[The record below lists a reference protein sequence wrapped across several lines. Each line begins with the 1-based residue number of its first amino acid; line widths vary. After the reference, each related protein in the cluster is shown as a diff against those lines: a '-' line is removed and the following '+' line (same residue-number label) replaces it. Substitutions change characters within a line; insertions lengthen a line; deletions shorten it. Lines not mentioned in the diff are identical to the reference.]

1 MIKRFFPLIVSAIV
15 LAPLFFMHSCANTT
29 EAPTGGDKDT
39 IPPYIVDIKPLPGA
53 VCVPLSGLQIQF
65 TFNEYVVIKEMKNI
79 FLSPPLEKA
88 PVSKI
93 KGKSLYVRFEN
104 ELQPNTTYTLSLT
117 NALADNN
124 EGNMF
129 PGFTYVF
136 STGEQIDSMYITGV
150 VQDCNTLDPVK
161 DATVMLYK
169 DPADSAVFLHRPFAA
184 AKTDDWGF
192 FSIPYIKDTVY
203 RLYAIKDAMGN
214 NIYDPDNDLIAFVD
228 SAVRPVN
235 VVNDTIYELMKFNMK
250 DTLECLAR
258 KTEYELNLFREKPSK
273 QFLKNHK
280 RIAERAAYISFNAPN
295 VWIDSLWIKGY
306 RPERII
312 SQFNILQDSL
322 ELWVNDRRPA
332 PDTLHLFVNYRKTDS
347 TGVLKP
353 YLEHLRMTQE
363 GAKPKKRYVSKKD
376 IKHEDT
382 TCVFTMKVAP
392 ETFEREG
399 FRLEFKYP
407 IIWAKFDSLKF
418 RYLNPRQ
425 KEFSAKV
432 RIERDSTNL
441 RCYNIIP
448 DVKMQKGYEYFLKIP
463 DRAFRDINGFY
474 SDSLETKVAV
484 PTDEDLS
491 TLNVMMSGV
500 DRKVIVDLFAENG
513 KEVLRSYVVESDA
526 KLVFPY
532 LKEGRYSLRITV
544 DGNRNSIVDT
554 GSLLEHRQPERV
566 VYYKLN
572 GNRYIMLPKASEI
585 DQSIDFQK
593 LINM

>member
-15 LAPLFFMHSCANTT
+15 LAPLFFVHSCANTT

-93 KGKSLYVRFEN
+93 KGKSLYVKFEN
-104 ELQPNTTYTLSLT
+104 ELQPNTTYSLSLT

-203 RLYAIKDAMGN
+203 RLYAIKDAIGN

-258 KTEYELNLFREKPSK
+258 KTEYELNLFREKPRK

-347 TGVLKP
+347 TGVMKP

-382 TCVFTMKVAP
+382 TCVFTMKAAP

-513 KEVLRSYVVESDA
+513 KEVLRSYVVESDT

-532 LKEGRYSLRITV
+532 LKEGRYSIRITV

>member
-15 LAPLFFMHSCANTT
+15 LAPLFFVHSCANTT

-93 KGKSLYVRFEN
+93 KGKSLYVKFEN
-104 ELQPNTTYTLSLT
+104 ELQPNTTYSLSLT

-136 STGEQIDSMYITGV
+136 STGEKIDSMYITGV

-347 TGVLKP
+347 TGMMKP

-382 TCVFTMKVAP
+382 TCVFTMKAAP

-513 KEVLRSYVVESDA
+513 KEVLRSYVVESDT

-532 LKEGRYSLRITV
+532 LKEGRYSIRITV

>member
-15 LAPLFFMHSCANTT
+15 LAPLFFVHSCANTT

-93 KGKSLYVRFEN
+93 KGKSLYVKFEN

-258 KTEYELNLFREKPSK
+258 KTEYELNLFREKPRK

-347 TGVLKP
+347 TGVMKP

-382 TCVFTMKVAP
+382 TCVFTMKAAP

-491 TLNVMMSGV
+491 TLNIMMSGV

-513 KEVLRSYVVESDA
+513 KEVLRSYVVESDT

>member
-15 LAPLFFMHSCANTT
+15 LAPLFFVHSCANTT

-93 KGKSLYVRFEN
+93 KGKSLYVKFEN

-258 KTEYELNLFREKPSK
+258 KAEYELNLFREKPSK

-347 TGVLKP
+347 TGVMKP

-382 TCVFTMKVAP
+382 TCVFTMKAAP

-532 LKEGRYSLRITV
+532 LKEGRYSIRITV

>member
-15 LAPLFFMHSCANTT
+15 LAPLFFVHSCANTT

-93 KGKSLYVRFEN
+93 KGKSLYVKFEN
-104 ELQPNTTYTLSLT
+104 ELQPNTTYSLSLT

-258 KTEYELNLFREKPSK
+258 KTEYELNLFREKPRK
-273 QFLKNHK
+273 QFLKNYK

-347 TGVLKP
+347 TGVMKP

-382 TCVFTMKVAP
+382 TCVFTMKAAP

-441 RCYNIIP
+441 RCYYIIP

-513 KEVLRSYVVESDA
+513 KEVLRSYVVESDT

-532 LKEGRYSLRITV
+532 LKEGRYSIRITV

>member
-15 LAPLFFMHSCANTT
+15 LAPLFFVHSCANTT

-93 KGKSLYVRFEN
+93 KGKSLYVKFEN
-104 ELQPNTTYTLSLT
+104 ELQPNTTYSLSLT

-258 KTEYELNLFREKPSK
+258 KTEYELNLFREKPRK

-347 TGVLKP
+347 TGMMKP

-382 TCVFTMKVAP
+382 TCVFTMKAAP

-532 LKEGRYSLRITV
+532 LKEGRYSIRITV

>member
-15 LAPLFFMHSCANTT
+15 LAPLFFVHSCANTT

-93 KGKSLYVRFEN
+93 KGKSLYVKFEN

-258 KTEYELNLFREKPSK
+258 KTEYELNLFREKPRK

-347 TGVLKP
+347 TGVMKP

-500 DRKVIVDLFAENG
+500 DRKIIVDLFAENG
-513 KEVLRSYVVESDA
+513 KEVLRSYVVESDT

>member
-15 LAPLFFMHSCANTT
+15 LAPLFFVHSCANTT

-93 KGKSLYVRFEN
+93 KGKSLYVKFEN
-104 ELQPNTTYTLSLT
+104 ELQPNTTYSLSLT

-258 KTEYELNLFREKPSK
+258 KAEYELNLFREKPSK

-347 TGVLKP
+347 TGMMKP

-382 TCVFTMKVAP
+382 TCVFTMKAAP

-513 KEVLRSYVVESDA
+513 KEVLRSYIVESDT

-566 VYYKLN
+566 VNYKLN

>member
-15 LAPLFFMHSCANTT
+15 LAPLFFVHSCANTT

-93 KGKSLYVRFEN
+93 KGKSLYVKFEN

-258 KTEYELNLFREKPSK
+258 KAEYELNLFREKPRK

-347 TGVLKP
+347 TGMMKP

-382 TCVFTMKVAP
+382 TCVFTMKAAP

-491 TLNVMMSGV
+491 TLNIMMSGV

-513 KEVLRSYVVESDA
+513 KEVLRSYVVESDT

>member
-15 LAPLFFMHSCANTT
+15 LAPLFFVHSCANTT

-93 KGKSLYVRFEN
+93 KGKSLYVKFEN

-258 KTEYELNLFREKPSK
+258 KAEYELNLFREKPSK

-322 ELWVNDRRPA
+322 ELWVNDRRSA

-491 TLNVMMSGV
+491 TLNIMMSGV

-513 KEVLRSYVVESDA
+513 KEVLRSYVVESDT

-532 LKEGRYSLRITV
+532 LKEGRYSIRITV